1 MEEGNRL
8 WMIVM
13 SIEIRERK
21 KEEKSVE
28 NCNGND
34 SIEEEECDKA
44 NDDRKSEEREVVL
57 NYDIE
62 EDPECTNL
70 LVGLMDVD
78 KYIFVLFKVL
88 IMCLAYF
95 SFHMFFNLF
104 IRPLFISLEERIGMV
119 IAALQEQ
126 WCHPEGC
133 TDEDQKTIEAIV
145 KNIKESGRRFW

>member
-1 MEEGNRL
+1 
-8 WMIVM
+8 MIVM

-62 EDPECTNL
+62 EDPEY
-70 LVGLMDVD
+70 

-104 IRPLFISLEERIGMV
+104 IRPLFISLEERLGMV